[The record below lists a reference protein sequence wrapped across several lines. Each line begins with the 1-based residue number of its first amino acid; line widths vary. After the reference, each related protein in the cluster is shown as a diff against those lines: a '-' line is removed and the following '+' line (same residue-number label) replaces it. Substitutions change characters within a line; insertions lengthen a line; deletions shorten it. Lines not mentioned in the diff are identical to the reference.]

1 MVKNLSDDSKRTLMK
16 NSPDIVID
24 KLQIVMEGD
33 GFLEDKSRNIS
44 DLRDVTMGDNFNQ
57 GDNVSQTSI
66 KQTPEL
72 REVLEQLKEEIKNI
86 PSADKQ
92 EVAEMHYD
100 LLEEYIEQNEP
111 SKIKKSLI
119 ALNEILSTSGS
130 IFTIADQFGI
140 SIS

>member
-1 MVKNLSDDSKRTLMK
+1 MK